1 MTKPARSDA
10 RNTTAAT
17 SSGLHGRPRPMFGR
31 NAARAWV
38 GLLMA
43 ALAVEWIGASAN
55 QTQMVAANSKVNL
68 GAEANPS

>member
-1 MTKPARSDA
+1 
-10 RNTTAAT
+10 
-17 SSGLHGRPRPMFGR
+17 MFRR

-43 ALAVEWIGASAN
+43 ALAVEWIGAAAN
-55 QTQMVAANSKVNL
+55 QTQTVAAHSKVNL